1 MYKAVKTQL
10 IELVITP
17 SGATQTQ
24 LNFPNQNYLNSKK
37 VFSLETYSIEDLAKS
52 PTNNAVASVA
62 VLRNAYL
69 TLYFEDPNGVDGQ
82 GQWIQLL
89 PMWDLHR
96 LNYAA
101 ATGSYTRDLFEM
113 CGQKVI
119 WEKCFITLAVP
130 MGNAAN
136 VSFLLNVGYES

>member
-1 MYKAVKTQL
+1 MSKTIKTQL

-17 SGATQTQ
+17 SGATQTR

-37 VFSLETYSIEDLAKS
+37 VLSLETYSEEDLSLS
-52 PTNNAVASVA
+52 PQGNVLATVAT
-62 VLRNAYL
+62 LKKAYL
-69 TLYFEDPNGVDGQ
+69 TLYFDDPSGQDGQ
-82 GQWIQLL
+82 GEWMQLQ

-101 ATGSYTRDLFEM
+101 ATGSYVRDLFEM

-119 WEKCFITLAVP
+119 WEKCFITLATP
-130 MGNAAN
+130 MANVAN